1 MNQLWECREQTR
13 PISRVA
19 FLPHL
24 NHTNDGWSIPFQ
36 MRAGRMQ
43 YVVASKVVS
52 VLAEE
57 AAAGVVTEKA
67 DAAWL
72 PI

>member
-1 MNQLWECREQTR
+1 
-13 PISRVA
+13 
-19 FLPHL
+19 
-24 NHTNDGWSIPFQ
+24 